1 MTDYVRLLFCHDC
14 QSVDQLP
21 DYDGPV
27 DHDYTLAHRVAQHQ
41 FPNGEAH
48 HGIMGRAEDTPTAIS
63 AAIDQMASM
72 VKPGEGSGLGQP
84 MYDLR
89 DNYKAE
95 SMSCWKKHNRTSD
108 CGDYRSDKMRLWAD
122 TKADRKAEG
131 LATNRDERPNAW
143 LCDFC
148 VVHSLVQ
155 QKQAQARGLDK

>member
-21 DYDGPV
+21 DYAGPV
-27 DHDYTLAHRVAQHQ
+27 DHDYTLAHRVGQHQ
-41 FPNGEAH
+41 FPNGEPH
-48 HGIMGRAEDTPTAIS
+48 RGIMGKAEDTPTSIS

-72 VKPGEGSGLGQP
+72 VKPGAGTGLGQP

-95 SMSCWKKHNRTSD
+95 SMACWKKHNRTSD
-108 CGDYRSDKMRLWAD
+108 CGDYRADKMRLWAD

-131 LATNRDERPNAW
+131 LATNREERPNAW

-155 QKQAQARGLDK
+155 QKQAQAQGLDK